1 MPSPTKDCYQVKVNA
16 TMTSELKCLYE
27 KLGVG
32 MFQVELTCPPE
43 ESTLNPEILEVEFDK
58 CDCSKVTFT
67 VYVELPNVLDTS
79 GCVVE
84 TLPVEHRVTTTGH
97 MRPVP
102 ITVFTVYPLPQ
113 TVSSR
118 GFDTECYE
126 YEICRVPCQSQCVTE
141 CSECPEACTNPNSF
155 RVVFPL
161 DKGVACLIPDFGL
174 SGFYLKNLV
183 SSSLKTKVRL
193 CPANA
198 PPKEGCGGIPGAL
211 LSYDPER
218 CEACL
223 EFCDSQ
229 EEYECISKGYE
240 HLFNYSG
247 CPPCAVKIE
256 DMALTRRFN
265 VKGVSKCTETTLFS
279 FELCFKPP
287 LVENSDSVMN
297 YKIVSNVDGETCYE
311 FFCKEVD
318 E

>member
-1 MPSPTKDCYQVKVNA
+1 MPCTPKDCYQVKVNA
-16 TMTSELKCLYE
+16 TMTSELKCLHE
-27 KLGVG
+27 KLGVE
-32 MFQVELTCPPE
+32 MFCIEVTCPTEVP
-43 ESTLNPEILEVEFDK
+43 LNPEILEVEFDK

-67 VYVELPNVLDTS
+67 VRVELPGELDVSECLVNV
-79 GCVVE
+79 V
-84 TLPVEHRVTTTGH
+84 PAEHRITTKGH
-97 MRPVP
+97 KNPVSVV
-102 ITVFTVYPLPQ
+102 VFTVHPLPRH
-113 TVSSR
+113 VSSR
-118 GFDTECYE
+118 GFDTECYD
-126 YEICRVPCQSQCVTE
+126 YEICRVPCTAETTV
-141 CSECPEACTNPNSF
+141 CPDPLCTNPNSF

-161 DKGVACLIPDFGL
+161 SQEVACLVPDFGL

-193 CPANA
+193 CPANS

-229 EEYECISKGYE
+229 DEYECITKGYE

-247 CPPCAVKIE
+247 TPPMAVSIE

-265 VKGVSKCTETTLFS
+265 VKGVSKCTETTLLS

-287 LVENSDSVMN
+287 FSESAGDVMN
-297 YKIVSNVDGETCYE
+297 YKIVPNVEGETCYE
-311 FFCKEVD
+311 FFCKEVVSPI
-318 E
+318 